1 MFKGGRGAARSEP
14 TVRRALPKTGALVGG
29 LTWTGFP
36 PGLRPCFQG
45 WGPPSRVGEAPAPD
59 AGSGAGA
66 GRFQQVQGA
75 RGGAGA
81 LPGPSD
87 RFLTSVSPTEPHSSG
102 GAGESSAP
110 GKAGVHPRPL
120 PARTRATAPGRVT
133 VTSSR
138 GLRERPECPPLL
150 PVTSVEVSA
159 PLSEGDPLLL
169 RDLGHSLWEKLGFP
183 GDGVSAGGC
192 TGRGQERDL
201 TSDWRHREGSG
212 SLQRAPHPDPCPP
225 SHSPPPCGF
234 RVLHPQQT

>member
-36 PGLRPCFQG
+36 PGSVLVSRG
-45 WGPPSRVGEAPAPD
+45 GAPP
-59 AGSGAGA
+59 AGSGRRQRQTLAQEQGRAGSSKSKEPEEEP
-66 GRFQQVQGA
+66 GLSQA
-75 RGGAGA
+75 RLTGFSPAFRPQSHTAVGVLGSPL
-81 LPGPSD
+81 LPGKPGSIPAPSQH
-87 RFLTSVSPTEPHSSG
+87 TGH
-102 GAGESSAP
+102 
-110 GKAGVHPRPL
+110 
-120 PARTRATAPGRVT
+120 RAWLVT

-169 RDLGHSLWEKLGFP
+169 RDLGHSLWEKLGSP

-192 TGRGQERDL
+192 TGRGQEKDL

-212 SLQRAPHPDPCPP
+212 SLQRAPPP
-225 SHSPPPCGF
+225 RPLPTQPQPPPCGF
-234 RVLHPQQT
+234 RVLRPQQT